1 MLTDYIGC
9 TELKYDAV
17 VQEAGESAIR
27 KSQNTG
33 EDFLPFWQVFVK
45 RKILVGVRTDG
56 CKQGYSCTAFLGVW
70 KE

>member
-33 EDFLPFWQVFVK
+33 EDFLPFG
-45 RKILVGVRTDG
+45 RYL
-56 CKQGYSCTAFLGVW
+56 
-70 KE
+70 